1 MHQTKSTASNSC
13 DQTDELS
20 AESRANFDSLP
31 DDAFIR
37 LKDLIDFQVIP
48 FSATTIWR
56 KVRARTFP
64 VPEKVSSNIVA
75 WRCRNI
81 REWLSSPSSYYHSC
95 EQVKTT
101 GQNNTKGSE
110 NDL

>member
-1 MHQTKSTASNSC
+1 MYQTTPSN
-13 DQTDELS
+13 TNIEKLS
-20 AESRANFDSLP
+20 NEAYAERVSHFETLP

-37 LKDLIDFQVIP
+37 LKDLLEYSVIP

-64 VPEKVSSNIVA
+64 QPEKISANIVA

-81 REWLSSPSSYYHSC
+81 REWLRSPASYEANCTH
-95 EQVKTT
+95 
-101 GQNNTKGSE
+101 QNSQSTSIIKG
-110 NDL
+110 DGK